1 MKPIDDWRTV
11 AWRSATTWV
20 TAAVHFVF
28 AVIGT
33 HWAVLLGVLPF
44 IPAELRLLLA
54 LLVAVL
60 TVLPTIAARVWKQPK
75 LRAKLEEKRDGVVEQ

>member
-1 MKPIDDWRTV
+1 MKTIDDWRTV

-28 AVIGT
+28 AIFGV

-44 IPAELRLLLA
+44 MPLELRLPLA
-54 LLVAVL
+54 LLIAAL
-60 TVLPTIAARVWKQPK
+60 TVLPTIAARVWAQPK
-75 LRAKLEEKRDGVVEQ
+75 LQAKLEEKRDGVVEQ